1 MSNKAK
7 SRTQLENIG
16 IGKLMEEL
24 KKRNPDAEFEIV
36 DGNAI
41 KISGIEP
48 EDVKCPEGYYPSE
61 RGYITNQGNTLS
73 GSYEVFMLHN

>member
-1 MSNKAK
+1 MSK
-7 SRTQLENIG
+7 SVKSMTQLENIG
-16 IGKLMEEL
+16 IDKLMEEL
-24 KKRNPDAEFEIV
+24 RKRNPDADFEIV

-61 RGYITNQGNTLS
+61 KGYITNKGNTLS
-73 GSYEVFMLHN
+73 GSYEAFVIM

>member
-1 MSNKAK
+1 MSK
-7 SRTQLENIG
+7 SVKSMTQLENIG
-16 IGKLMEEL
+16 IDKLMEEL
-24 KKRNPDAEFEIV
+24 RKRNPDADFEIV

-61 RGYITNQGNTLS
+61 KGYITNKGNTLS
-73 GSYEVFMLHN
+73 GSYEAFCVIV

>member
-16 IGKLMEEL
+16 IEKLMEEL
-24 KKRNPDAEFEIV
+24 RKRNPDADFELV
-36 DGNAI
+36 NGDAI
-41 KISGIEP
+41 LVTGIEP

>member
-1 MSNKAK
+1 MSNVK
-7 SRTQLENIG
+7 SMTQLENIG
-16 IGKLMEEL
+16 IDKLMEEL
-24 KKRNPDAEFEIV
+24 RKRNPDADFEIV

-48 EDVKCPEGYYPSE
+48 EDVKCPEGYYSSE
-61 RGYITNQGNTLS
+61 RGYITNKGNTLS

>member
-16 IGKLMEEL
+16 IEKLMEEL
-24 KKRNPDAEFEIV
+24 RKRNPDADFELV
-36 DGNAI
+36 NGDAI
-41 KISGIEP
+41 LVTGIEP
-48 EDVKCPEGYYPSE
+48 EDVKCPEGYYPSQ